1 MSFKLAYIF
10 EHHINLQSSERSLD
24 SPDDLPI
31 VVILDLF
38 LMARVHRI
46 SRLVGLEETR
56 LLLDGVGLHHNV
68 MLHKLRLVPSLRCKR
83 NNISYLSRLQK
94 QAQEIGSDLKVVYI
108 LYQKSNMF
116 ENINSIEGV
125 IKWKTCLT
133 LVKLTSISSS
143 ESLSSS
149 SAASTKLET
158 FFFSFS
164 CKEHEAEST
173 KI

>member
-1 MSFKLAYIF
+1 
-10 EHHINLQSSERSLD
+10 
-24 SPDDLPI
+24 
-31 VVILDLF
+31 
-38 LMARVHRI
+38 
-46 SRLVGLEETR
+46 
-56 LLLDGVGLHHNV
+56 

-116 ENINSIEGV
+116 ENINSIEGG

-164 CKEHEAEST
+164 CKEHAMKQSPRKFDPSWYSKNIVALLFGTWST
-173 KI
+173 TEMQPCFLRCFSISLQ